1 MDRLA
6 ALDELLGLV
15 ANCTTEADC
24 NNVDNDDELFTT
36 KEAVTR
42 RRALRIVND
51 IFGNDASSR
60 ALVDGALDVLTSR
73 QVYRVT
79 AQPSRRSFIA
89 IDPGVTT
96 TAKRYVCF
104 DDFCS
109 CAAWH
114 EAAMTAEG
122 PVVCKH
128 MLAARLA
135 PFVTSSSAS
144 LKTEFISDV
153 QYHEALSSRYDLP

>member
-15 ANCTTEADC
+15 ASCTTEAECTPADT
-24 NNVDNDDELFTT
+24 DDEPFTS

-51 IFGNDASSR
+51 IFGSDSSSR

-73 QVYRVT
+73 HVYRVT

-89 IDPGVTT
+89 IDPGVTM

-135 PFVTSSSAS
+135 PFVTSSNAS
-144 LKTEFISDV
+144 LKTEFIPDV
-153 QYHEALSSRYDLP
+153 HYHEAISCRYELL